1 MFANASDKYLDILL
15 PENRMYGF
23 AISQALDAV
32 LPDVDCS
39 GIHNQPQA
47 TSFEEGKPQAI
58 ERDWGFDE
66 LADIR
71 DFYAWSLKVFIEPGK
86 DFNQQ
91 LVHLT
96 QTTETTRDED
106 YVLLCATTR
115 VMTLRALLH
124 LLRQPKDVWGVLLAC
139 FEFDDDESAEYVV
152 PTSELLNRS

>member
-39 GIHNQPQA
+39 RIDNQPQA
-47 TSFEEGKPQAI
+47 TSFDETKPQAI
-58 ERDWGFDE
+58 ELSWGFDE
-66 LADIR
+66 LADIP
-71 DFYAWSLKVFIEPGK
+71 DFYAWSVKVFVNPDK
-86 DFNQQ
+86 DFDQQ

-96 QTTETTRDED
+96 HTTETLRDED
-106 YVLLCATTR
+106 DVWLCASAR

-124 LLRQPKDVWGVLLAC
+124 LLRQPKDAWGMLLGC
-139 FEFDDDESAEYVV
+139 FEFDHDAGGEYVV
-152 PTSELLNRS
+152 PTSELLKP

>member
-32 LPDVDCS
+32 LPHVDCS
-39 GIHNQPQA
+39 GIHNQPQS
-47 TSFEEGKPQAI
+47 TTYEEGKPQGI

-71 DFYAWSLKVFIEPGK
+71 DFYAWSLKVFVEPDK

-96 QTTETTRDED
+96 HTTETHRDED
-106 YVLLCATTR
+106 YVLLCATTH

-124 LLRQPKDVWGVLLAC
+124 LLRQPKDVWGVLLGC
-139 FEFDDDESAEYVV
+139 FQFDEDAGGEYVV
-152 PTSELLNRS
+152 PTSELLNRP

>member
-15 PENRMYGF
+15 PENRLYGF

-47 TSFEEGKPQAI
+47 TSYEEGKPQGI
-58 ERDWGFDE
+58 ERMWGSDE
-66 LADIR
+66 LPDIPN
-71 DFYAWSLKVFIEPGK
+71 FYAWSVKAFIEPDK

-91 LVHLT
+91 FVHLT
-96 QTTETTRDED
+96 HTTETTRDEEE
-106 YVLLCATTR
+106 VWLCATTR

-124 LLRQPKDVWGVLLAC
+124 LLRQPKDAWGMLLGC
-139 FEFDDDESAEYVV
+139 FEFDDDECADYVV
-152 PTSELLNRS
+152 PTFELLDKS

>member
-1 MFANASDKYLDILL
+1 MFANASDKFLDILL

-23 AISQALDAV
+23 AVSQALDVV

-47 TSFEEGKPQAI
+47 KSYQKDKPQAI

-71 DFYAWSLKVFIEPGK
+71 DFYAWSLKVFVEPDK

-96 QTTETTRDED
+96 HTTETTRDED
-106 YVLLCATTR
+106 YVLLCATTH
-115 VMTLRALLH
+115 VMTLRALLY
-124 LLRQPKDVWGVLLAC
+124 LLRQPRDSWGTLLGC
-139 FEFDDDESAEYVV
+139 FEFDDDECGEYVI
-152 PTSELLNRS
+152 PASELLKRS

>member
-1 MFANASDKYLDILL
+1 MFANASDTYLDILL

-32 LPDVDCS
+32 LPDRDCS

-47 TSFEEGKPQAI
+47 TSYEEGKPQGI
-58 ERDWGFDE
+58 ERMWGSDE
-66 LADIR
+66 LPDIR
-71 DFYAWSLKVFIEPGK
+71 DFYAWSLKVFIEPDK

-96 QTTETTRDED
+96 HTTETTRDEEE
-106 YVLLCATTR
+106 VWLCATTR

-124 LLRQPKDVWGVLLAC
+124 LLRQPKDAWGMLLGC
-139 FEFDDDESAEYVV
+139 FEFNDDECADYVV
-152 PTSELLNRS
+152 PTSELLDKS

>member
-1 MFANASDKYLDILL
+1 MFDNASDKYLDILL
-15 PENRMYGF
+15 PENKMYGF

-39 GIHNQPQA
+39 GIDNQPQA

-58 ERDWGFDE
+58 DRHWGFDE
-66 LADIR
+66 LADIP
-71 DFYAWSLKVFIEPGK
+71 DFYAWSLKVFIEPDK

-91 LVHLT
+91 LVHFT
-96 QTTETTRDED
+96 HTTETSRDED
-106 YVLLCATTR
+106 DVWLCSITR

-124 LLRQPKDVWGVLLAC
+124 LLRQPKEAWDVLLGC
-139 FEFDDDESAEYVV
+139 FEFDHDAGGDYVV